1 MIRELTVYEL
11 LPRIQ
16 APSKG
21 NVWSA
26 VIIDDSELV
35 HAVEELKDGI
45 EIFSECQVQNIDV
58 SDVKNEFIK
67 KIESDTEYVVL
78 WNFNCWNNKD
88 WQGLDY
94 LRYEL
99 DYGKH
104 GGIMVLSQHSA
115 ESMAVYAPN
124 FSSWIG
130 GRIFQLILGSEFLTD
145 EECESR
151 LVTLRE
157 WKGLSDKEVIEKAEA
172 RQLPSDPEY
181 GEWLILLDRGDLIG
195 S

>member
-1 MIRELTVYEL
+1 MIRKLTVYEL

-26 VIIDDSELV
+26 VVIDDSELEQ
-35 HAVEELKDGI
+35 AVEELKDGI

-58 SDVKNEFIK
+58 SDIKTEFIK
-67 KIESDTEYVVL
+67 QIWSDTEYVVL
-78 WNFNCWNNKD
+78 WNFNCWKNKD
-88 WQGLDY
+88 WQRLDY
-94 LRYEL
+94 IRYEL

-104 GGIMVLSQHSA
+104 GGIMVLSQQSA

-130 GRIFQLILGSEFLTD
+130 GRIFQLILGSEILTD

>member
-26 VIIDDSELV
+26 VVIDDSELEQ
-35 HAVEELKDGI
+35 AVEELKDGI

-58 SDVKNEFIK
+58 SDIKTEFIK
-67 KIESDTEYVVL
+67 QIGSDTEYVVL

-94 LRYEL
+94 IRYEL

-104 GGIMVLSQHSA
+104 GGIMVLSQQSA

-130 GRIFQLILGSEFLTD
+130 GRIFQLILGSEILTD

-172 RQLPSDPEY
+172 HQLPSDPEY